1 MKYLQTVSTCIYVFQ
16 YSWLTLI
23 TYISSKTWW
32 MFGIFIF
39 FPKRF
44 LDMTAD
50 IIINLIVSMNT
61 YKPFKEWNRC
71 SLMLFVWFWFLVDGF
86 FVYVCEVL
94 FIIFF
99 LLAYLFVFVNFCL
112 FVCFFFFTQIW
123 FVKTLTVNQ
132 PSLINVRWST

>member
-1 MKYLQTVSTCIYVFQ
+1 
-16 YSWLTLI
+16 
-23 TYISSKTWW
+23 

-99 LLAYLFVFVNFCL
+99 FCLLICLFLLIFVCLFFFVFYTNMICKNTYCQPAISYQCPMEHIAPREGSKGERRRL
-112 FVCFFFFTQIW
+112 SW
-123 FVKTLTVNQ
+123 FL
-132 PSLINVRWST
+132 